1 MSENKYLVIRD
12 KLSGQVLA
20 VESTLQRAKDKLEE
34 LEEKL
39 GLNNNAFQFPEGSDA
54 WHVFKH
60 APRGITKPDVEL
72 EITQMTDVELWN
84 HILTRFF
91 AD

>member
-12 KLSGQVLA
+12 KVSGQVLA

-39 GLNNNAFQFPEGSDA
+39 GLKGNEFQFLEGSDA
-54 WHVFKH
+54 WHVFKN
-60 APRGITKPDVEL
+60 APRVIMKPYVEL

-84 HILTRFF
+84 YMLTQLS
-91 AD
+91 